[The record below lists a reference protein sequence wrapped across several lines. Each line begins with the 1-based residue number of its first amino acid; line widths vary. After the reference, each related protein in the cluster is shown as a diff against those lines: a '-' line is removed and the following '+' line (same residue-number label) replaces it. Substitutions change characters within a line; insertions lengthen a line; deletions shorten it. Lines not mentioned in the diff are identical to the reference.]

1 MNILIPHSWLLEHL
15 ETDATPT
22 EIQKYLSLCG
32 PSVERIYDREGEE
45 VYDIEVTTNR
55 VDCMSVRG
63 IAREAAVILPQFG
76 KKASLK
82 DAKLSAVPGVNGSE
96 LPLPKIVGNSEICP
110 RTLCVILAE
119 AQRATTPEWMAKR
132 LRQIDQ
138 NVHDAVIDIT
148 NYITHELGHPCHAF
162 DYDAIMKLGG
172 EIRVVLVEAGK
183 SFTTLDGVKYTTKGG
198 EIVFMNPAGEIIDLP
213 GIKGTANSAINDQ
226 TKNVLFWLESID
238 PKRVRQASMGHA
250 IRTVAAQLNEKK
262 VDPHLALD
270 VFQRGVQ
277 LFQELTGARVASSV
291 VDEFPNPAKPK
302 NVEASASEFSRYLG
316 VELKPALITEIFEKL
331 GCEVQAVEQNGQ
343 THWTVTPPT
352 YRPDLEIS
360 ADLVEEVARIYGYH
374 NLPSVVM
381 DTRIPLQPPVDYRPD
396 LEQRLKRFLAARG
409 WYELYTYSLV
419 SAELAEASGYP
430 VAEHLKV
437 QNPLTDDKVYLRRSL
452 LPSLRD
458 VVENNLER
466 PLQVFEC
473 ANVYHPVPNGI
484 PANVQYVGFVS
495 THSYREV
502 VGELQALLRQ
512 FFISDLQVEPLVEA
526 PGFAQAGEVTVTG
539 KNQQRVA
546 IGQVGVLSNGWIGAS
561 LSLTQLYQIAGTHP
575 TYQPLPKTSVIV
587 EDMTFTLPAAASVG
601 KLLTAIREAS
611 PLITQVE
618 LADVYERNHTFRV
631 TYHDPSRHL
640 ESADLT
646 SVRPAIVE
654 LVRSQV
660 SGTLVG
666 QLP

>member
-63 IAREAAVILPQFG
+63 IAHEAAVILPQFG
-76 KKASLK
+76 KSATLK
-82 DAKLSAVPGVNGSE
+82 NAKLPAVPGVSGSE
-96 LPLPKIVGNSEICP
+96 LPLPKIVENAELCP
-110 RTLCVILAE
+110 RTLCVVLADAE
-119 AQRATTPEWMAKR
+119 RATTPEWMAKR

-138 NVHDAVIDIT
+138 TVHDAVIDIT
-148 NYITHELGHPCHAF
+148 NYVTHELGHPCHAF
-162 DYDAIMKLGG
+162 DYNAIMKLGG
-172 EIRVVLVEAGK
+172 EVRVELAKAGL
-183 SFTTLDGVKYTTKGG
+183 SFKTLDGVEYTTKGG
-198 EIVFMNPAGEIIDLP
+198 EIVFVNPAGEIIDLP
-213 GIKGTANSAINDQ
+213 GIKGTANSAINDH

-277 LFQELTGARVASSV
+277 LFQELTGARVASEV
-291 VDEFPNPAKPK
+291 VDAFPHPAQPST
-302 NVEASASEFSRYLG
+302 VSAPASEFSRYLG
-316 VELKPALITEIFEKL
+316 IELPAEKITEIFEKL
-331 GCEVQAVEQNGQ
+331 GCDVETTGNGGE
-343 THWTVTPPT
+343 TIWSVTPPT

-381 DTRIPLQPPVDYRPD
+381 DTQIPLNPSAEYRPD

-409 WYELYTYSLV
+409 WYELYTYSFV

-437 QNPLTDDKVYLRRSL
+437 QNPLTEDKVYLRRSL

-458 VVENNLER
+458 VVEQNLER

-473 ANVYHPVPNGI
+473 ANVYHPVADGI
-484 PANVQYVGFVS
+484 PANIQYVGIVS
-495 THSYREV
+495 THSYRAV
-502 VGELQALLRQ
+502 VGELQALLTQ
-512 FFISDLQVEPLVEA
+512 FFVTDLQVEPLA
-526 PGFAQAGEVTVTG
+526 RFHH
-539 KNQQRVA
+539 
-546 IGQVGVLSNGWIGAS
+546 SS
-561 LSLTQLYQIAGTHP
+561 L
-575 TYQPLPKTSVIV
+575 
-587 EDMTFTLPAAASVG
+587 
-601 KLLTAIREAS
+601 
-611 PLITQVE
+611 
-618 LADVYERNHTFRV
+618 
-631 TYHDPSRHL
+631 
-640 ESADLT
+640 
-646 SVRPAIVE
+646 
-654 LVRSQV
+654 V
-660 SGTLVG
+660 SS
-666 QLP
+666 